1 MLDLITHLV
10 SFICF
15 FLLCVVVDANAASG
29 TGRSVNFER
38 CLITTMS
45 VHLAAWIGL
54 RLLFLFFGLGDTI
67 SFPPP
72 LPLESLFMS
81 QTQRP
86 QPQAAHLIMHP
97 AHPMAMQAA
106 MPPMQPAIPGPPL
119 LQPAPAMM
127 PPLQPMQPMQPV
139 QPMQPMQPSIFP
151 GLYKIEKKK
160 EKKTRLSN
168 GQKKFCLKGQNG
180 HPYGVDKNGL
190 PCAKPGPKAKDN
202 KAGKKKPRKK
212 KNFKIR
218 RSSE

>member
-67 SFPPP
+67 SVPPP
-72 LPLESLFMS
+72 LPFESLFMS

-86 QPQAAHLIMHP
+86 QPAHLMP
-97 AHPMAMQAA
+97 AHPMVIQAV
-106 MPPMQPAIPGPPL
+106 PGPPL
-119 LQPAPAMM
+119 LQPAPAMQQM
-127 PPLQPMQPMQPV
+127 PPLQPMQPKQSAQPMQPV
-139 QPMQPMQPSIFP
+139 QSMQQSVFP

-190 PCAKPGPKAKDN
+190 PCAKPGPKAQGN

-212 KNFKIR
+212 KNHKIR